1 MGFHWA
7 RSGKTFPYAMHCA
20 GETVEVQGRYAFAV
34 DDGNAY
40 LAAGLAG
47 LGVLWLPDY
56 MAKRC
61 TWRAV
66 SCCPLFENRTRSA
79 SG

>member
-1 MGFHWA
+1 
-7 RSGKTFPYAMHCA
+7 MHCA

-56 MAKRC
+56 MAKMH
-61 TWRAV
+61 
-66 SCCPLFENRTRSA
+66 LA
-79 SG
+79 SGELLPPLRESHALSERVGREGPPRQ